1 MLETRWGRRFF
12 LTFGILFA
20 LSTSILPGVS
30 AATINTGTA
39 PDGPGNGA
47 TWAPSNKTFLGRA
60 ENPAST
66 ADDVWFTGAN
76 GVITE
81 MFYPWVDTPD
91 YKDLQFIVGDA
102 GNTWDQTERSNS
114 THSVTLVNN
123 NALAWN
129 VTNTGT
135 NGDWQIKKTIYT
147 DPNSPVVI
155 QQVTFTA
162 LKGTLGDY
170 LLYVY
175 ANPAQYGNGNND
187 TGQTVDYNGQDM
199 LVTTGEDTGGNASN
213 ASALAVGNGLGWLTQ
228 NNTLMLS
235 NGFVGVND
243 GLTNLLGGST
253 PSYTMTDAYDLAQ
266 NGNVANM
273 GEFNLNPVANQTSVT
288 FDVVV
293 GFGATAAAAES
304 NAANELTNLA
314 SNPGATENSYISQW
328 NNYESSLNQ
337 YGGIGGE
344 QYNMA
349 TMVLK
354 AAQDPSTGAIV
365 AGIGTPWGNTNG
377 PGDEGYHLAWA
388 RDLYNSA
395 SAMILDGDLADADAA
410 LWFLFN
416 DQQESDGHFPQ
427 NSFVNGIPFWTGVEM
442 DQTAYPIILAWKL
455 RNYDPSTVN
464 ATTYADHI
472 LPAAKYLVA
481 NGPYTPLERW
491 EENAGYSPSTMA
503 AEVAG
508 LYLASKIAALNGDTT
523 NAALF
528 QHTAD
533 YWAALIPDWTY
544 TTNGPFGNGQYFIR
558 IAPGANPNN
567 GASVTIANG
576 GGTYNENAIVDNGYL
591 QLAILGIKS
600 AQSPYITSSLAV
612 TANPN
617 AGESAGSL
625 EETFPNG
632 SISFFRYNHDGYG
645 STSTGANFD
654 GTGGIGGLWPILTAE
669 YAQDQFLLGHSV
681 SSYITDMQSFA
692 NGSYM
697 IPEQVWQNNP
707 PSGYTAGTPA
717 NSMNPLDWSM
727 AQYISLVA
735 AQANFNAGNSQL
747 PGMPMTVYDHFVA
760 NAYQPHSG
768 YTVDLNSNQLVQGD
782 ALTIFYNPANDGS
795 PLQGSN
801 PIYLHW
807 GYNNWV
813 NPMNQQMIQR
823 PDGFWETTI
832 SVPTTATSLNFAFTN
847 SGETTWDNNGGG
859 NWNYTINSGSHT
871 PVASPID
878 TWPNP
883 LVGGQPATIYYDG
896 SLSTSS
902 ATTSITLHWGY
913 NNWNGVTNTPM
924 TNLGNGYWA
933 ANIIVPS
940 GSQLNAAFYNQAGTW
955 DNNNGNNY
963 NPWISQP

>member
-1 MLETRWGRRFF
+1 MKKRKFHWALRTGAFAA
-12 LTFGILFA
+12 LALMFGFGSIAFA
-20 LSTSILPGVS
+20 TTVY
-30 AATINTGTA
+30 TGTA
-39 PDGPGNGA
+39 PNGPGNGS
-47 TWAPSNKTFLGRA
+47 TWSPSNKTFLGRA
-60 ENPAST
+60 ESPAST
-66 ADDVWFTGAN
+66 SDDVWFTGAN
-76 GVITE
+76 GILTE
-81 MFYPWVDTPD
+81 MFYPTVDTPD
-91 YKDLQFIVGDA
+91 YTDLQFIVGDSA
-102 GNTWDQTERSNS
+102 NTWDQTEKTDA
-114 THSVTLVNN
+114 THTVSLVNN
-123 NALAWN
+123 NALAWT
-129 VTNTGT
+129 VTNKGT
-135 NGDWQIKKTIYT
+135 NGDWEIQKTIYT

-162 LKGTLGDY
+162 LQGTLGDY
-170 LLYVY
+170 LLYVL

-187 TGQTVDYNGQDM
+187 TGQTVDYNGQNM

-228 NNTLMLS
+228 NSTLMLS
-235 NGFVGVND
+235 SGFVGVND
-243 GLTNLLGGST
+243 GWTDLLGGTT
-253 PSYTMTDAYDLAQ
+253 PDYTMNYAYDLAQ
-266 NGNVANM
+266 NGNIANM
-273 GEFNLNPVANQTSVT
+273 GEFDLSPVATQTSVT

-293 GFGATAAAAES
+293 GFGPDASTAEA

-314 SNPGATENSYISQW
+314 DNPGVTENAYINQW
-328 NNYESSLNQ
+328 TNYESGLNT

-344 QYNMA
+344 QYTMA
-349 TMVLK
+349 TMALK

-365 AGIGTPWGNTNG
+365 AGIGTPWGDTNG
-377 PGDEGYHLAWA
+377 PNDFGYHMVWA

-395 SAMILDGDLADADAA
+395 SAMMLDGDMADADAA

-416 DQQESDGHFPQ
+416 DQQQSDGHFPQ
-427 NSFVNGIPFWTGVEM
+427 NSYVNGVPGWTGIEVDE
-442 DQTAYPIILAWKL
+442 TAYPIILAWKL
-455 RNYDPSTVN
+455 RNYDSSTIN
-464 ATTYADHI
+464 STTYQDHI
-472 LPAAKYLVA
+472 LPAAMYLVE

-503 AEVAG
+503 SEVAA
-508 LYLASKIAALNGDTT
+508 LYLASQIASLDGDTT
-523 NAALF
+523 HATLF
-528 QHTAD
+528 QNTAD

-544 TTNGPFGNGQYFIR
+544 TTNGPFGNGQYFTR
-558 IAPGANPNN
+558 ITPGANPNN

-600 AQSPYITSSLAV
+600 ATSPYITSSLAV

-654 GTGGIGGLWPILTAE
+654 GSGGIGGLWPLLTAE
-669 YAQDQFLLGHSV
+669 YAQDQFLLKNSV
-681 SSYITDMQSFA
+681 SSYLTDMQEMA

-697 IPEQVWQNNP
+697 IPEQVWQNDP
-707 PSGYTAGTPA
+707 PTGYTAGTPA

-735 AQANFNAGNSQL
+735 AQSNYNAGNTDL
-747 PGMPMTVYDHFVA
+747 PGMPMTVYNHYVA

-768 YTVDLNSNQLVQGD
+768 YTVDLNSNNLVQGD
-782 ALTIFYNPANDGS
+782 ALTIYYNPVNDS
-795 PLQGSN
+795 SSLQNSN

-807 GYNNWV
+807 GYNNWTNPV
-813 NPMNQQMIQR
+813 NKQMVKR
-823 PDGFWETTI
+823 SDGFWETTI
-832 SVPTTATSLNFAFTN
+832 SVPTTATNLSFCFTDGTN
-847 SGETTWDNNGGG
+847 WDNNGGS
-859 NWNYTINSGSHT
+859 NWNYNISAGSHT
-871 PVASPID
+871 PVASPVD

-896 SLSTSS
+896 SLASSST
-902 ATTSITLHWGY
+902 AITLHWGY
-913 NNWNGVTNTPM
+913 DGWTDTTDTAM
-924 TNLGNGYWA
+924 TNLGNGYWD
-933 ANIIVPS
+933 ANIIIPA
-940 GSQLNAAFYNQAGTW
+940 GSQLNMAFYNQAGTW